1 MINNNT
7 FKNLIDI
14 GDIVY
19 TVYEDP
25 ICEILSVHE
34 HEILKKEENTF
45 TIAMFNS
52 RKFSIPYNMLNEFV
66 FLNKE
71 DAYIALQKGMIKW
84 QNYQTKQP
92 SEK

>member
-7 FKNLIDI
+7 LKNLIDI

-19 TVYEDP
+19 TVYADP
-25 ICEILSVHE
+25 NCENLSIHE

-45 TIAMFNS
+45 TIVMNS
-52 RKFSIPYNMLNEFV
+52 RKFSVPYNMLNDFV

-71 DAYIALQKGMIKW
+71 DAYIALQRGMSKC
-84 QNYQTKQP
+84 QNY
-92 SEK
+92 

>member
-1 MINNNT
+1 MTNDNNL
-7 FKNLIDI
+7 KNLIDI

-19 TVYEDP
+19 TVYADP
-25 ICEILSVHE
+25 ICEILSVHG
-34 HEILKKEENTF
+34 HEILKKEENAF

-52 RKFSIPYNMLNEFV
+52 RKFSVPYDMLNEFV

-84 QNYQTKQP
+84 QNYPIKLP